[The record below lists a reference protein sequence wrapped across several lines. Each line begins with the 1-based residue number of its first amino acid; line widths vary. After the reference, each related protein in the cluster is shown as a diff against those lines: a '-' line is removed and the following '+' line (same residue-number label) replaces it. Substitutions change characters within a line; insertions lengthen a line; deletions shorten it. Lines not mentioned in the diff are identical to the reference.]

1 MGALSGQCCVTL
13 NIIHEIN
20 SNDSVFVYT
29 IQNNAR
35 PEYQKN
41 KLLWFLCNI
50 LHKYPSQTTQYSMH
64 FWDCLD
70 LLLTFVPA
78 V

>member
-35 PEYQKN
+35 PEYQKV
-41 KLLWFLCNI
+41 
-50 LHKYPSQTTQYSMH
+50 
-64 FWDCLD
+64 DCAGCLFRSGWP
-70 LLLTFVPA
+70 LKR
-78 V
+78 